1 MAREHRQNA
10 IQYLYLHLL
19 TTKFVAI
26 LLTLT
31 QKCHISQISNEQK
44 VCKTLGTAKQTDD
57 ELNKAAV
64 RSSAN
69 NTNKRLTFL
78 KFDYRKYSNLLRY
91 KSTCHLRLK
100 WTQGKTF

>member
-1 MAREHRQNA
+1 MHRVSGISDAIHMAREHRHNA

-31 QKCHISQISNEQK
+31 QKCHISQISDVQK
-44 VCKTLGTAKQTDD
+44 VRHLEQPAETDD

-64 RSSAN
+64 
-69 NTNKRLTFL
+69 
-78 KFDYRKYSNLLRY
+78 
-91 KSTCHLRLK
+91 
-100 WTQGKTF
+100 